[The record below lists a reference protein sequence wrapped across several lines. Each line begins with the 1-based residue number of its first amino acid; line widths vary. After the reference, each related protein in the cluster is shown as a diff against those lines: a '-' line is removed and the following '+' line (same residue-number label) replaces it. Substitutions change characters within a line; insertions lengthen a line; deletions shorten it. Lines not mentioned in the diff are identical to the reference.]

1 MQARIVHAVS
11 QPLGGQRAEDIL
23 GRGPRE
29 HEPVDDLRIVGIE
42 ADLDRGHR
50 RGSPGNT
57 KERGPRSAPADDRM
71 LPIDVVEMQASNR
84 DR

>member
-23 GRGPRE
+23 GSGPRE

-50 RGSPGNT
+50 RGGSGNT
-57 KERGPRSAPADDRM
+57 KERGPRGTSADDRM